1 MTLETCI
8 GWETCGNWL
17 VTLQEKLCVEVFA
30 WNLDCVG
37 CHHAFLVKE
46 AEDEETDQCSLGDVL
61 LDWVT
66 Y

>member
-1 MTLETCI
+1 M
-8 GWETCGNWL
+8 
-17 VTLQEKLCVEVFA
+17 
-30 WNLDCVG
+30 G

-46 AEDEETDQCSLGDVL
+46 GEDEETDQCSLGDVL